1 MKKYHYLYELRL
13 KSDPRY
19 YYRGK
24 HSTNNLED
32 GYLGSGSQ
40 VKLLRKQYGEDCF
53 TKVITK
59 FCNSLQEVLTE
70 EEQYVG
76 DLWKSDPFCLNLTP
90 GGAFQGK
97 FDMTG
102 AIVSEQTREKER
114 QNRLGKKNS
123 EETRKKLSEKLK
135 GKKRSKEHIAAIV
148 AAHKGVPRKDST
160 KQKLSEA
167 LSGRPK
173 SKEHVEKI
181 RACKVGRIWIHKDS
195 KSKQIFPIE
204 LSVWENLGWSKG
216 RVLGQGRPV
225 GIELNYIH
233 KGTKRKQVSNEDLP
247 VFLENGWKK
256 GTKDANTKSN

>member
-53 TKVITK
+53 TKVIVR

-102 AIVSEQTREKER
+102 VPKSEHTRELSR
-114 QNRLGKKNS
+114 QGRLGKRHTEETKERISKTKKGTKLS
-123 EETRKKLSEKLK
+123 EETRLRMQKARLGKPRPVSVAEKV
-135 GKKRSKEHIAAIV
+135 SK
-148 AAHKGVPRKDST
+148 
-160 KQKLSEA
+160 A

-195 KSKQIFPIE
+195 KSKQIFPAE
-204 LSVWENLGWSKG
+204 FSVWENLGWSKG

-225 GIELNYIH
+225 GIKLNYIH
-233 KGTKRKQVSNEDLP
+233 KGTERKQVSNEDLP

-256 GTKDANTKSN
+256 GTKDANTEG